1 MASGDGVITREDV
14 IKKEALNWGPEYVA
28 QIDMSVA
35 ANKKMAASLKEIND
49 QASQFR
55 NAKSQ
60 EEYITLKQRQSLEN
74 QKIIDSDK
82 QLALA
87 ETNIQKIE
95 QERIKTKKLKLDLDS
110 KEEASKKRLTKL
122 TVEERLEIEK
132 TNRLL
137 KLQAI
142 ANLGLKDAYASLNA
156 QRTLAKRTLLDL
168 LAAENQD
175 TKAIK
180 EATKAFEA
188 LDKRVRSA
196 DKAVGDFTKNVG
208 NYPTLKGF
216 TSGLKDLIGAFGI
229 VGGVQAFAS
238 IVGDAYKTIKQ
249 FEQGLADLSAI
260 TGATGKDLNF
270 LRDNAIDLG
279 QKVQGGAIAVVE
291 AYKLI
296 AGAKPELLSNVQAL
310 NQVTD
315 AAITLSQAAGI
326 ELPAA
331 ATALTDAMNQF
342 GADASRAQEF
352 IDALANGAKFG
363 SAEIPQLT
371 EALLKFGAV
380 ARSSNISIQESAALV
395 ELLAENGIKGADAG
409 TALRNVLLKISAPD
423 ALPKAAQKSLRDL
436 GISFDLLKDKTIPIQ
451 DKFEALKPLLVDNGK
466 LLKAFGFENIVAAQ
480 NIIEHT
486 ARLKELTGQMGEV
499 GTAAE
504 QAAIRMNTLDGK
516 TEILKSTYDSFILSI
531 GKGSGVISDFFKFF
545 IEGATGALQSLI
557 RLNTSWDELFD
568 KAKQEGAAMG
578 ANTFQSQFNTLVSP
592 KISDEER
599 KNIRS
604 RVKEINAA
612 LAAGYDDPA
621 LIDEKS
627 KLLKR
632 LGLGSD
638 EEIAATIRKS
648 ALNQRK
654 VLLDEYLKNEAAIIE
669 AEKGGFFKRNVL
681 GSTAQRDKLKEEK
694 ERLIKAIAEQNAIII
709 AAQNKVRGI
718 RNPKAA
724 ITSTA
729 GITDTGTDDKA
740 EKERLK
746 RLKALN
752 DAEFE
757 LEKARLERNVKVNQE
772 ITDDEKLNDDIRI
785 ASAQNVQESQFE
797 LIELSKKHALD
808 YDKFV
813 LDGEKLTNDQKL
825 LIQYETYA
833 KQVDAAEKYQK
844 DLEKI
849 RVFDEESY
857 KKSLAKQISENQ
869 IKENADLQA
878 ENERFKTLGDIEALS
893 NKKRE
898 EAIEEHERNVF
909 EIKKKY
915 AIEALKLQ
923 IANLESELIASDKLP
938 KAEQLTSEK
947 RQEIAEK
954 LSKAKLDLSEV
965 EVSNNKKQNQTEV
978 LTEREKAE
986 QILSISSDLTGALN
1000 DLASALFEG
1009 RIQKIDEEIEKN
1021 NEKYDK
1027 AIEAADGNEKQIE
1040 LLEKER
1046 DKKNAVLEQKK
1057 RKEQHKQAVYNK
1069 AAALAQA
1076 GISTALAVLA
1086 ALSTQPFLPLGP
1098 AMAILAGVLGGIQ
1111 IAAIAAAPIPKYKTG
1126 RKGGKREMAYV
1137 GDGGVSEVIERKSG
1151 KIELTPARDTLVEL
1165 MAGDNVYRDI
1175 EDFKKNGRHTVL
1187 SNNLLEQRK
1196 MNEYHN
1202 ITIKDNGNSKEML
1215 KELKLTRKAIQKQK
1229 FPSQSKLPDLNH
1241 ELWKY
1246 KNVKS

>member
-1 MASGDGVITREDV
+1 MASSDGVITREDV
-14 IKKEALNWGPEYVA
+14 IKKEALNWGPEYVS

-49 QASQFR
+49 QASKFR
-55 NAKSQ
+55 IAKSQ
-60 EEYITLKQRQSLEN
+60 EEYITLKQRQAIEN

-87 ETNIQKIE
+87 EVNIEKIE

-122 TVEERLEIEK
+122 TVEERVQNEIN
-132 TNRLL
+132 NRIL
-137 KLQAI
+137 KQNAI
-142 ANLGLKDAYASLNA
+142 AILGLTQPYAALSA
-156 QRTLAKRTLLDL
+156 QRNIAKQKLLDL
-168 LAAENQD
+168 MSAENQNID
-175 TKAIK
+175 LIKKAQK
-180 EATKAFEA
+180 EYDA
-188 LDKRVRSA
+188 LDKRVRTA

-208 NYPTLKGF
+208 NYPTLKGL
-216 TSGLKDLIGAFGI
+216 TSGLKDLVGAFGI

-279 QKVQGGAIAVVE
+279 QNVKGGAIAVVE

-296 AGAKPELLSNVQAL
+296 AGAKPELLSNAQAL
-310 NQVTD
+310 NAVTD

-326 ELPAA
+326 ELPTA

-380 ARSSNISIQESAALV
+380 ARSTNVSIQESAALV
-395 ELLAENGIKGADAG
+395 ELLAENGLKGADAG
-409 TALRNVLLKISAPD
+409 TALRNVLLKISAPN
-423 ALPKAAQKSLRDL
+423 ALPKLARAEFEKL
-436 GISFDLLKDKTIPIQ
+436 GISLEKLGDKSIPIQ
-451 DKFEALKPLLVDNGK
+451 QKLESLKPLLKDNASIVK
-466 LLKAFGFENIVAAQ
+466 VFGLENATAAI
-480 NIIEHT
+480 NVLSHT
-486 ARLKELTGQMGEV
+486 DRLKELTGQMGEV

-531 GKGSGVISDFFKFF
+531 GKGSGAISEFFKFF
-545 IEGATGALQSLI
+545 IDGASAALKDLI

-568 KAKQEGAAMG
+568 KAKQEGSAQG
-578 ANTFQSQFNTLVSP
+578 AKSFQTRFNF
-592 KISDEER
+592 
-599 KNIRS
+599 
-604 RVKEINAA
+604 
-612 LAAGYDDPA
+612 LA
-621 LIDEKS
+621 S
-627 KLLKR
+627 T
-632 LGLGSD
+632 GSD
-638 EEIAATIRKS
+638 EDVAASVRKAS
-648 ALNQRK
+648 LIQRK
-654 VLLDEYLKNEAAIIE
+654 TLVDEYLKNEKALTE
-669 AEKGGFFKRNVL
+669 AEKGGFAKRYIL
-681 GSTAQRDKLKEEK
+681 SSTAQRDKLKKEK
-694 ERLIKAIAEQNAIII
+694 ERLLKAIAEENAIII
-709 AAQNKVRGI
+709 AAQNKIKGI
-718 RNPKAA
+718 RNPKV
-724 ITSTA
+724 TPETVTETTDA
-729 GITDTGTDDKA
+729 GESDKA
-740 EKERLK
+740 KKDRLK
-746 RLKALN
+746 RLKELN

-757 LEKARLERNVKVNQE
+757 LQKAKLERYIKVNQE
-772 ITDDEKLNDDIRI
+772 LVDDEKLSDDFRI
-785 ASAQNVQESQFE
+785 ASAENVQAKQFE
-797 LIELSKKHALD
+797 LIDLSKKHALD

-813 LDGEKLTNDQKL
+813 LEEDKLNANQKL
-825 LIQYETYA
+825 LIQYDAYN
-833 KQVDAAEKYQK
+833 KQIDAAEKAQK
-844 DLEKI
+844 EIEKI
-849 RVFDEESY
+849 RLFDEESY
-857 KKSLAKQISENQ
+857 KKSLAREISENQ

-878 ENERFKTLGDIEALS
+878 ENERFKSLGDIEALS

-898 EAIEEHERNVF
+898 EAIEEHERNIF

-923 IANLESELIASDKLP
+923 IANLESELLASDQLP
-938 KAEQLTSEK
+938 KAEQLTAEK

-954 LSKAKLDLSEV
+954 LSKAKLDLSDV
-965 EVSNNKKQNQTEV
+965 EVSNNKKKNQVDVMSEK
-978 LTEREKAE
+978 EKAE
-986 QILSISSDLTGALN
+986 QILSISSELTGALN

-1027 AIEAADGNEKQIE
+1027 SIEAAEGNEKQIE

-1165 MAGDNVYRDI
+1165 MAGDNVYKDI

-1202 ITIKDNGNSKEML
+1202 ITIRDNGNSKEML
-1215 KELKLTRKAIQKQK
+1215 KELRLTRKAIQKQK
-1229 FPSQSKLPDLNH
+1229 LISKETKQPDLNH